1 MTGLNTPAVITAAI
15 DHLVQTGLFESV
27 QDHESTSAPTG
38 GLTADVWVS
47 GIKPIPE
54 QSGLA
59 VTSAL
64 LTLTVRI
71 YLNAMPP
78 ASNGLEQTITG
89 AADTLLTAY
98 NRAFT
103 FDDTVSWIDLL
114 GGNGIPLSSL
124 GGYVSVGDVFF
135 RCMTITVPCVIDDVW
150 PQSPS

>member
-1 MTGLNTPAVITAAI
+1 MTGLDTPAVITAAI

-38 GLTADVWVS
+38 GLTADVWVNRI
-47 GIKPIPE
+47 GPIAD
-54 QSGLA
+54 QSGLN

-71 YLNAMPP
+71 YLNATPP
-78 ASNGLEQTITG
+78 ASNGLEQAIAG
-89 AADTLLTAY
+89 AADALLIAY
-98 NRAFT
+98 NKAFT
-103 FDDTVSWIDLL
+103 FDGTVSWVDLL
-114 GGNGIPLSSL
+114 GEHGTPLSSV
-124 GGYVSVGDVFF
+124 GGYVEIGGVPF

>member
-27 QDHESTSAPTG
+27 QDHESTSASTG

-47 GIKPIPE
+47 DIKPVAA
-54 QSGLA
+54 QSGLDI
-59 VTSAL
+59 TSAL

-71 YLNAMPP
+71 YLNATPP
-78 ASNGLEQTITG
+78 PNDLEQTITG
-89 AADTLLTAY
+89 AADTLLIAY

-103 FDDTVSWIDLL
+103 FDDTVSWVDLL
-114 GGNGIPLSSL
+114 GEYGTPLAAV
-124 GGYVSVGDVFF
+124 GGYVTVGGVFY

-150 PQSPS
+150 PQSQ

>member
-1 MTGLNTPAVITAAI
+1 VTGLNTPAVITAAI

-27 QDHESTSAPTG
+27 QDHESTSASTG

-47 GIKPIPE
+47 KITPLPE
-54 QSGLA
+54 QSGLN

-78 ASNGLEQTITG
+78 AVGLEQTITG
-89 AADTLLTAY
+89 AADTLFVAY
-98 NRAFT
+98 NKAFT
-103 FDDTVSWIDLL
+103 FDDTVSWVDLL
-114 GGNGIPLSSL
+114 GQYGTPLSSI
-124 GGYVSVGDVFF
+124 GGYVPVGDVFF

-150 PQSPS
+150 PQSQ

>member
-15 DHLVQTGLFESV
+15 DHLAQTGLFESV
-27 QDHESTSAPTG
+27 QDHESTSAPAG
-38 GLTADVWVS
+38 GLTADVWVAT
-47 GIKPIPE
+47 IKPVAA
-54 QSGLA
+54 QSGLDA
-59 VTSAL
+59 TSAL

-78 ASNGLEQTITG
+78 ASNGLEQTIAG

-98 NRAFT
+98 NEAFT

-114 GGNGIPLSSL
+114 GEYGSSLSSI
-124 GGYVSVGDVFF
+124 GGYVEVGGVFF
-135 RCMTITVPCVIDDVW
+135 RCMTITVPCIIDNAW